1 LITPTGGFPLVGV
14 FVFGDIEMQVDGAG
28 QAPSKFIAYFELS
41 DAFREEGCP
50 ICRLLLK
57 WTRRSLDSL
66 FHEFVNDPGVRQRLR
81 ASQGFCNWHAWMAAT
96 IDNSQSGI
104 AVIYEHLLRDEIAR
118 LRDLR
123 ATIRPRS
130 WWVRFKATWLRG
142 KNRKPILGSRRGKAV
157 CAVCERMDRFFER
170 NLIDTLV
177 AHMTDKEFSDG
188 FRLSFGLCLP
198 HLYQAVAT
206 GRDHANLPLLLDIH
220 LEILGK
226 LRGELNEYIRKLDY
240 RYMAEPRGDEK
251 TAWRRV
257 IELFVGKQEVFGP
270 DRRSRGGTSEPVE
283 PPTSSTDP
291 QVAAEWWPRDS
302 NAMLK
307 LPD

>member
-1 LITPTGGFPLVGV
+1 MMDRGRQ
-14 FVFGDIEMQVDGAG
+14 E
-28 QAPSKFIAYFELS
+28 PSKFISYFELK

-57 WTRRSLDSL
+57 WTRRSLNSL
-66 FHEFVNDPGVRQRLR
+66 SHEYVNDPGVRQQLR
-81 ASQGFCNWHAWMAAT
+81 ASHGFCNWHAWMAAT

-104 AVIYEHLLRDEIAR
+104 AIIYEHLLRDQIGR
-118 LRDLR
+118 LRDFR
-123 ATIRPRS
+123 ARIGPRS
-130 WWVRFKATWLRG
+130 WWARLKTKWPRGEDPSRILAQRQQKA
-142 KNRKPILGSRRGKAV
+142 P
-157 CAVCERMDRFFER
+157 CAACERMDVFFER

-177 AHMTDKEFSDG
+177 AHITDREFVDG

-206 GRDHANLPLLLDIH
+206 GRDHPNLPILIDVQ
-220 LEILGK
+220 LEKLGT

-240 RYMAEPRGDEK
+240 RYMAEPRGEEK

-270 DRRSRGGTSEPVE
+270 DRRPRDEAPDPVQTPPHAVGPKAGT
-283 PPTSSTDP
+283 
-291 QVAAEWWPRDS
+291 EWWLRDS
-302 NAMLK
+302 NAAVNT
-307 LPD
+307 PE